1 MTNEN
6 QNSNQPV
13 HRIRL
18 GSIGVAIFANETTQ
32 GRTMYNAQFDRSYRQ
47 GEEWKHTK
55 SFGRDDFLT
64 LAKVADLTHTWITE
78 QQRAGNTEEAAEET
92 SEAA

>member
-18 GSIGVAIFANETTQ
+18 GSVGVAIFANQTNQ
-32 GRTMYNAQFDRSYRQ
+32 GRTMYNAQFDRSYLQ

-55 SFGRDDFLT
+55 SFGRDDLLV
-64 LAKVADLTHTWITE
+64 LAKLADLTHTWITE
-78 QQRAGNTEEAAEET
+78 QQRSDTIADEEEVPEAA
-92 SEAA
+92 